1 MTVIS
6 CLHNC
11 YTNKI
16 CLCLPS
22 AARRLVSL
30 LSTSNASP
38 LILSESLLPPPL
50 AIGRLE
56 ALRRGPRGSEAR
68 GRPAGRGAEDSHL
81 GPTTIVHKHQ
91 IYDGVWAGRRA
102 SGSRCIMYYVDDAHV
117 NSNSNEYGRL
127 GVSSVF
133 GGRDK

>member
-1 MTVIS
+1 MPR
-6 CLHNC
+6 
-11 YTNKI
+11 
-16 CLCLPS
+16 PS
-22 AARRLVSL
+22 LRRAPPSRPPQHLKPFS
-30 LSTSNASP
+30 AY
-38 LILSESLLPPPL
+38 LIRIPSPPPL